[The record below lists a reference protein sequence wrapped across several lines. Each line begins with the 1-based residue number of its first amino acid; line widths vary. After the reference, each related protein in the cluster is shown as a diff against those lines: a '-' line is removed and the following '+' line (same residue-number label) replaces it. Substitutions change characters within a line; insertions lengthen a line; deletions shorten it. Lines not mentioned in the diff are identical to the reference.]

1 MEKYAL
7 VLSGGGARGAYE
19 IGVWQALREMEIPVH
34 IVTGASVGA
43 LNGCLVAQNKFDEA
57 VELWE
62 RIETHHVFDVDE
74 NGSGFKLNTGTSGLA
89 EIIREYA
96 DEEAIRES
104 DIEFGLVMV
113 QLPDMKPHY
122 LYVDQIE
129 NGKLH
134 DSILASAA
142 FFPALEAVEI
152 DGKKYIDGGYA
163 DVMPVKMAVERGAD
177 HVIAVYLDGLG
188 ILRRNRL
195 RKAVKQ
201 TKSFRM
207 IRSHWDL
214 GDVLS
219 FDINNTKRIMRL
231 GYLDAMKSFEQID
244 GFKYSFEKDTFTLH
258 DLLGADA
265 AADAFDLDPSV
276 IYDKA
281 ALLEKLQI
289 GVANS
294 PIADNG
300 VFILEDIKTH
310 FSTGALVGF
319 IAADLHKKEADS
331 IFLTKPAFN
340 LLRNEIQ
347 AANFMIKMGIL

>member
-19 IGVWQALREMEIPVH
+19 IGVWQALRELEIPIH

-62 RIETHHVFDVDE
+62 RIETHHVFDVNED
-74 NGSGFKLNTGTSGLA
+74 GSGFKINTGTSGLA

-96 DEEAIRES
+96 DEDAIRNSEI
-104 DIEFGLVMV
+104 DFGLVMV

-122 LYVDQIE
+122 LFVDQIE
-129 NGKLH
+129 KGKLH
-134 DSILASAA
+134 DCVHASAS

-163 DVMPVKMAVERGAD
+163 DVMPVKMAVEHGAD

-188 ILRRNRL
+188 RLRRNRL
-195 RKAVKQ
+195 KKAEEQ
-201 TKSFRM
+201 TKSLRM
-207 IRSHWDL
+207 IRSHWNL

-231 GYLDAMKSFEQID
+231 GYLDTMKAFEKID
-244 GFKYSFEKDTFTLH
+244 GFKFSFEKDSFNTH

-265 AADAFDLDPSV
+265 AADAFGLDPSV
-276 IYDKA
+276 IYNKA
-281 ALLEKLQI
+281 ALLESLQV

-294 PIADNG
+294 PIADTG
-300 VFILEDIKTH
+300 AVLLEDIKSH
-310 FSTGALVGF
+310 FTPGALVEF
-319 IAADLHKKEADS
+319 IAEDFHKKEADS
-331 IFLTKPAFN
+331 IFLTKPAWN
-340 LLRNEIQ
+340 LLKKEIQ
-347 AANFMIKMGIL
+347 AANFLIKMGIL